1 MSTSRLSAVLATS
14 AVAVALAAAG
24 CGGSSSSSS
33 TSSGGGGGGSGAGGG
48 GASQAS
54 GGGGGGQTLKL
65 TANPGGALSFNTK
78 SLTAKSGKVTLQM
91 SNPSSSGL
99 MHGIAVE
106 GNGVDQDGQIVSPGS
121 TSTLS
126 VNLKP
131 GTYEFYCPYD
141 GHKQAGM
148 EGTLKVQ

>member
-1 MSTSRLSAVLATS
+1 MSAPRLAAVVPIA
-14 AVAVALAAAG
+14 AVAVAVAAAG

-33 TSSGGGGGGSGAGGG
+33 TSSGGGGGGG
-48 GASQAS
+48 GASSSQSS
-54 GGGGGGQTLKL
+54 GGASGGGQTLKL
-65 TANPGGALSFNTK
+65 TANPSGNLSFNTS
-78 SLTAKSGKVTLQM
+78 SLSAKSGKVTLVM
-91 SNPSSSGL
+91 DNPSSSGL

-106 GNGVDQDGQIVSPGS
+106 GNGVDQDGKIVSPGG

-131 GTYEFYCPYD
+131 GSYKFYCPFD
-141 GHKQAGM
+141 GHEDAGM

>member
-1 MSTSRLSAVLATS
+1 MSTTRLSAALATS

-24 CGGSSSSSS
+24 CGSSSSSSS
-33 TSSGGGGGGSGAGGG
+33 TSSGGGGGGG
-48 GASQAS
+48 GAAASNASS

-65 TANPGGALSFNTK
+65 TANPNGQLTFNTK
-78 SLTAKSGKVTLQM
+78 SLSAKSGKVTLQM

-131 GTYEFYCPYD
+131 
-141 GHKQAGM
+141 
-148 EGTLKVQ
+148 